1 MLDYSVNMLIQ
12 WQNEQGEWEDPS
24 GKKLIER
31 VLLISELAT
40 HIITIDID
48 PANTVAWPRIRKRAE
63 LDLAFEERKAR
74 ITMQDP
80 FYRLYRLDE
89 EIEEEHRKRRDSAM
103 NSIRDIVKQH
113 DLMDLL
119 NSKVLGPLINQAA
132 KKEGKDKK
140 KYYIYLR
147 RYWQGGQ
154 TENALLPLWHR
165 CGGKGIERV
174 IKDDEETPDS
184 PEHGINH
191 SEKASDTTEEHVKRG
206 RPTNWSKR
214 HGELDGINIT
224 TSILKDIRR
233 SKHLFFEEKGMSF
246 ADTYHEFCKTYF
258 AVGDEIRNGILTPT
272 LKPAEETPTINQFRY
287 WFYKDDDLERIFTAR
302 YGRRRFREEM
312 RPLLGT
318 VRGGVYGPGSMF
330 HYDATIADT
339 YLRSQYDR
347 TIIIGRPVVHLIFDV
362 FSELIAGFS
371 VLLEG
376 PSWLGAMLAFENMV
390 RNKVEYCAE
399 HNFFDVSESDWPCH
413 HLPRAVTSDRGE
425 LYSPR
430 AKEICQVL
438 KMRVSATTPY
448 HPTGKAAVE
457 RSFRTLKDQTIQF
470 TPGYVH
476 QRAPGEP
483 DYRYEAQLTVE
494 EFRQVL
500 ISGIVRYNRSHEVST
515 RHFTP
520 DMIAAR
526 VEPYPSAIW
535 QWGLEN
541 RMGDLNTLP
550 LDDVRKC
557 LLERDVARVDRD
569 GLHFN
574 RLRYISPTGE
584 REGWYVKAQLRQE
597 TEERK
602 IYYDR
607 RTQEHIYV
615 VLDDGVTIERCTIHP
630 DDARLGNL
638 DWYEAEDH
646 YARQADARHDRRTYV
661 CQQRVNDEAYRAHV
675 IAKATQETQA
685 ELALTNP
692 SRAAQ
697 LRGSGEA
704 REKVAADERQ
714 RFAWVLGKADDGD
727 PKQHAQSVPHPTVDE
742 ITQRRLKLLEDDN
755 E

>member
-1 MLDYSVNMLIQ
+1 MLNYSVNTLIQ
-12 WQNEQGEWEDPS
+12 WQNDQGQWEDS
-24 GKKLIER
+24 NGKKLIER
-31 VLLISELAT
+31 VLWISELAT
-40 HIITIDID
+40 HVITIDID
-48 PANTVAWPRIRKRAE
+48 PANTVAWPRVRKRAE
-63 LDLAFEERKAR
+63 LDRAFEEGKACI
-74 ITMQDP
+74 ITQDP
-80 FYRLYRLDE
+80 FFRLYRLDKD
-89 EIEEEHRKRRDSAM
+89 IEEEHRKRRDSAM
-103 NSIRDIVKQH
+103 NSIRDIVEKH
-113 DLMDLL
+113 NLMDLL
-119 NSKVLGPLINQAA
+119 NSKVLGPLISEAA
-132 KKEGKDKK
+132 EKEDKDKK

-165 CGGKGIERV
+165 CGGKGKERV
-174 IKDDEETPDS
+174 IKDDEEAAD
-184 PEHGINH
+184 G
-191 SEKASDTTEEHVKRG
+191 TTVEHVKRG
-206 RPTNWSKR
+206 RPTGWSKR
-214 HGELDGINIT
+214 HDDEPDGINIT
-224 TSILKDIRR
+224 TSILENIRR
-233 SKHLFFEEKGMSF
+233 SKRLFYEQKGMSF
-246 ADTYHEFCKTYF
+246 ADTYHEFWRTYF
-258 AVGDEIRNGILTPT
+258 AAGDEIRNGILTPI
-272 LKPAEETPTINQFRY
+272 LKPAEETPQMNQFRY
-287 WFYKDDDLERIFTAR
+287 WFYKDDDLERVLTAR

-318 VRGGVYGPGSMF
+318 VRGGLYGPASMYY
-330 HYDATIADT
+330 YDATLADT
-339 YLRSQYDR
+339 YLRSPFDR

-371 VLLEG
+371 VLMEG

-399 HNFFDVSESDWPCH
+399 HNFYDVSEADWPCH

-430 AKEICQVL
+430 AKEICKTL
-438 KMRVSATTPY
+438 KILVSATPPY
-448 HPTGKAAVE
+448 HPTGKAAIE
-457 RSFRTLKDQTIQF
+457 RTFRTLKDQTIQF
-470 TPGYVH
+470 EPGYVH

-541 RMGDLNTLP
+541 RQGNLNELP

-557 LLERDVARVDRD
+557 LLEDDIATVDRD

-574 RLRYISPTGE
+574 RLRYISPTGVKE
-584 REGWYVKAQLRQE
+584 HWYVKVQLGQKSKE
-597 TEERK
+597 KK
-602 IYYDR
+602 IYFDR
-607 RTQEHIYV
+607 RTQQHIYV
-615 VLDDGVTIERCTIHP
+615 LLDDGVTIERCTIHP
-630 DDARLGNL
+630 DDAQLGRL

-646 YARQADARHDRRTYV
+646 HARQADAKHDRRTYV
-661 CQQRVNDEAYRAHV
+661 GQQRVNDVAYRTH
-675 IAKATQETQA
+675 IITHATQETQA

-692 SRAAQ
+692 SKAAQ
-697 LRGSGEA
+697 LRGGEE
-704 REKVAADERQ
+704 RERVAADERKKYE
-714 RFAWVLGKADDGD
+714 WVMGKAVDSEAN
-727 PKQHAQSVPHPTVDE
+727 QHTSSVPKSTVDE
-742 ITQRRLKLLEDDN
+742 ITQRRLKLLEDDD